1 MQVGCGFRIMV
12 VKNREYVYFW
22 HYEDRDGRSRQVYR
36 YLGPK
41 ASARTA
47 RRLDAALDGYYA
59 RSAEVLQKELARHR
73 AAAAALR
80 GGRTQVSS

>member
-22 HYEDRDGRSRQVYR
+22 HYEDRAGRSHQVYR

-41 ASARTA
+41 RSARTA
-47 RRLDAALDGYYA
+47 RRLSAAMESYYA
-59 RSAEVLQKELARHR
+59 GAIEELRRDLASV
-73 AAAAALR
+73 R
-80 GGRTQVSS
+80 GAIASLGD